1 MYRLEQMKRLAET
14 IESAAM
20 QLANTIVE
28 NDVIY
33 WDFLKNATDFN
44 EVFNEPSGDVMI
56 EWMINRANSREHID
70 TFFSHFME
78 LEPFSI
84 QEEWD
89 DYCHHSEIPIIDKLV
104 ENHLEDYLDEYTIE
118 CINDYVDIGGILGSD
133 EFMGGSYET
142 FRDFQSLV
150 LTNVLN
156 KIKENINH

>member
-1 MYRLEQMKRLAET
+1 MYRLEQMKRLAAT
-14 IESAAM
+14 VESAAM

-28 NDVIY
+28 NDIIY

-56 EWMINRANSREHID
+56 EWLINRANSDCIY
-70 TFFSHFME
+70 TFFNHFKE

-84 QEEWD
+84 QALWD
-89 DYCHHSEIPIIDKLV
+89 ECCVHSEIPVIDKLV

-118 CINDYVDIGGILGSD
+118 CINDYIDIGGILGSD
-133 EFMGGSYET
+133 ELMGGSYET

-156 KIKENINH
+156 KIKEKINH

>member
-1 MYRLEQMKRLAET
+1 MYRLDQMKRIAAGVEL
-14 IESAAM
+14 AAM

-56 EWMINRANSREHID
+56 EWMINRANRREGID
-70 TFFSHFME
+70 TFFNHFME
-78 LEPFSI
+78 LKPFSI

-89 DYCHHSEIPIIDKLV
+89 DYCVHSEIPIIDELV
-104 ENHLEDYLDEYTIE
+104 ENNLEDYLDEYTIE
-118 CINDYVDIGGILGSD
+118 CIHDYIDIGGILGSD
-133 EFMGGSYET
+133 ELMGGSYET

-156 KIKENINH
+156 KIKEKINN